1 MLKAVCLKE
10 ISLWLLKDD
19 FPSKTF
25 FFLMLVESLGDD
37 PQKVTPNRHSAPPD
51 QTLLRTEVA
60 WRQDGATFLHKQKS
74 LFVTQKFK
82 EPTRQLVILVVVIVD
97 F

>member
-1 MLKAVCLKE
+1 
-10 ISLWLLKDD
+10 
-19 FPSKTF
+19 
-25 FFLMLVESLGDD
+25 MLVESLGFD

-97 F
+97 FWCGLLVVHLRILNLSYLMF